1 MQLRKSNL
9 FVSLIFMSMSQC
21 REVDMGKPFL
31 SSCYKMKRPLRR
43 SWGMID
49 QVRSLLDFAPSTL
62 VSRSI
67 LLKTIILLF
76 SMRIGVVTPTLHMTD
91 FNKINN
97 RTKDMVC
104 LHSTLITIKRINQ
117 AARFLADLN
126 SLMDFRLE
134 ILEPLF
140 TRMAHQKRPIWEQEN
155 YLIQAF
161 KLWEVIHLNSPDTD
175 K

>member
-1 MQLRKSNL
+1 
-9 FVSLIFMSMSQC
+9 
-21 REVDMGKPFL
+21 
-31 SSCYKMKRPLRR
+31 
-43 SWGMID
+43 
-49 QVRSLLDFAPSTL
+49 
-62 VSRSI
+62 
-67 LLKTIILLF
+67 
-76 SMRIGVVTPTLHMTD
+76 MRIGVVTPTLHMID

-126 SLMDFRLE
+126 SPMDFRLE
-134 ILEPLF
+134 IRVPLF